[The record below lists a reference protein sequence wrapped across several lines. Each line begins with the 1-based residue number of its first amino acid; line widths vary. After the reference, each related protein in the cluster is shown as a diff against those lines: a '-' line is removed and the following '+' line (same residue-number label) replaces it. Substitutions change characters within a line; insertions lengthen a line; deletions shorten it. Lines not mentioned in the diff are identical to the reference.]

1 MMTLFIYVGCK
12 IDSEEPTPNAT
23 TTTSDEQL
31 LNAAQQVQKGAI
43 IWEFSAPSNDWIET
57 NQNSNCL
64 LYTSLIAI
72 KYNIAL
78 AVQMVDLLFTQMQT
92 LHNATNSK
100 L

>member
-1 MMTLFIYVGCK
+1 MKKTFIFSLMMTLFIYVGCK

-23 TTTSDEQL
+23 TTSSDEQL
-31 LNAAQQVQKGAI
+31 LNAAQQAQKGAI
-43 IWEFSAPSNDWIET
+43 VWEFSAPS
-57 NQNSNCL
+57 
-64 LYTSLIAI
+64 I